1 MPNGKLAAERDKL
14 ANDKLANDKL
24 AADEIRDAYK
34 EAGNTVLESLSLP
47 DRCVGKNWL
56 KGYLEYTQDTEA
68 PDIYHLW
75 CGISA
80 IAGAMK
86 RNCWMDMGPMK
97 PLYPNL
103 YVVITGPSAEVKKS
117 SALDVIEQLINKLPY
132 IHITRDKMSPEGL
145 VTKLASQIDPELL
158 AKQGIAKKDG
168 TIYVMQ
174 DELATML
181 GGISYTQGLTD
192 LLVSLYNCRD
202 SYDVLLKH
210 SPQNVQNTQ
219 MNLLAASTPEWL
231 ALGMPDVHQSGGFI
245 GRFIFV
251 VAYEPKKKVA
261 FPKLTTKMIKL
272 KELLDADL
280 LTISKLKGEFTWTPE
295 TIELY
300 IPWYN
305 TYKAGEDPRLA
316 EYQGRKPS
324 TVKKLSMI
332 ISASSSNSMVVES
345 QHLRASWTI
354 LDRVEHNM
362 ADAFMYLGSTEE
374 HKLARVVLSI
384 LSASSPTKNDPPV
397 SRTALVRS
405 VAHRVRRIADFNEVM
420 EMLSQ
425 EGRVRKIVKSTQ
437 SYYKLTTEEEMKAVE
452 QEKKR
457 KASVLEGV
465 FDLG

>member
-1 MPNGKLAAERDKL
+1 M
-14 ANDKLANDKL
+14 ANDKLANDILEANKLAEDKL
-24 AADEIRDAYK
+24 AADEIRDAYR
-34 EAGNTVLESLSLP
+34 EAGNTALESIPLP
-47 DRCVGKNWL
+47 DRRVGKNWL
-56 KGYLEYTQDTEA
+56 KSYLEYTKDTES

-80 IAGAMK
+80 IAGSMK
-86 RNCWMDMGPMK
+86 RNCWMSMGPMK

-103 YVVITGPSAEVKKS
+103 YIVITGPSAEVKKS
-117 SALDVIEQLINKLPY
+117 SALDVVEQLINKLPY

-145 VTKLASQIDPELL
+145 VTKLAAQIDPEVL
-158 AKQGIAKKDG
+158 AKEGLAKMDG

-181 GGISYTQGLTD
+181 GGISYTQGLSD

-202 SYDVLLKH
+202 EYDVLLKH
-210 SPQNVQNTQ
+210 NPQRIQNTQ

-251 VAYEPKKKVA
+251 MAYEPKKKIA

-280 LTISKLKGEFTWTPE
+280 LTISKLKGQFTWTPE
-295 TIELY
+295 TVELY
-300 IPWYN
+300 TTWYE

-324 TVKKLSMI
+324 TVKKISMI
-332 ISASSSNSMVVES
+332 ISASSSNSMVVEP

-362 ADAFMYLGSTEE
+362 TDAFMYLGSTEE

-397 SRTALVRS
+397 SRTALLRS
-405 VAHRVRRIADFNEVM
+405 VAHRVRRVADFNEVM
-420 EMLSQ
+420 EMLCQ
-425 EGRVRKIVKSTQ
+425 EGRVRKIVKSSQ

-452 QEKKR
+452 QEKRR
-457 KASVLEGV
+457 KASVLEGI
-465 FDLG
+465 FDVD

>member
-1 MPNGKLAAERDKL
+1 MLDDKADDNLADDNL
-14 ANDKLANDKL
+14 ASDDRL
-24 AADEIRDAYK
+24 AADEIRNAYK
-34 EAGNTVLESLSLP
+34 EAGSATLESLSLP
-47 DRCVGKNWL
+47 DRCAGKNWL
-56 KGYLEYTQDTEA
+56 KTYLEYTKDTES

-103 YVVITGPSAEVKKS
+103 YIVLTGPSAEVKKS
-117 SALDVIEQLINKLPY
+117 AALDVAEQLINKLPY

-145 VTKLASQIDPELL
+145 VTKLATQIDAEIL
-158 AKQGIAKKDG
+158 AKEGIAKKDG
-168 TIYVMQ
+168 TIYVIQ

-202 SYDVLLKH
+202 EYDVLLKH
-210 SPQNVQNTQ
+210 NPQKVQNTQ

-245 GRFIFV
+245 GRFIFI

-261 FPKLTTKMIKL
+261 FPKLTKKMIKL
-272 KELLDADL
+272 KELLIGDL
-280 LTISKLKGEFTWTPE
+280 LTMSKLRGEFTWTPE
-295 TIELY
+295 TIALY
-300 IPWYN
+300 EPWYN

-324 TVKKLSMI
+324 TVKKLAMI
-332 ISASSSNSMVVES
+332 ISASSSNSMVVGP

-384 LSASSPTKNDPPV
+384 LSASSPTKGAPPV

-420 EMLSQ
+420 EMLTQ
-425 EGRVRKIVKSTQ
+425 EGRVRKIVQSTQ

-452 QEKKR
+452 QERRR
-457 KASVLEGV
+457 KASVLEGI
-465 FDLG
+465 FEGD